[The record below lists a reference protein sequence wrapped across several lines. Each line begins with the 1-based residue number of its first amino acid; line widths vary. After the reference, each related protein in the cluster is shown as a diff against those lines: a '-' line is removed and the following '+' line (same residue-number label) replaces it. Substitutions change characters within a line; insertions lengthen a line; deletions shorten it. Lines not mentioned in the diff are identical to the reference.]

1 MDPLSITVSVVGLLR
16 ATAGAVQTLQQI
28 WISFSDAPKTVQN
41 ILAEVTGISACLG
54 QLQSFFVN
62 LETIHRSRAALLMV
76 DQVVVSLTEC
86 VSVFS
91 ELQQLLG
98 KIKKKAIKAQP
109 MLESISARLKVVSH
123 EQESKDILVRLQSS
137 KSTLNLMLATITCS
151 SAEEA
156 KSSVQS
162 LTQLVQEVLDSN
174 REIARRLQS
183 LVYQAS
189 IRAQAAGCDISII
202 QSQVDSDDAS
212 IVRLPGDMTASIQQA
227 CSKPATVHDWVSLL
241 KRISPN
247 PEYIL
252 ESKDVERLPLF
263 CPKTCTL
270 WDCRSYLA

>member
-137 KSTLNLMLATITCS
+137 KSTLNLMLATIT
-151 SAEEA
+151 
-156 KSSVQS
+156 
-162 LTQLVQEVLDSN
+162 
-174 REIARRLQS
+174 
-183 LVYQAS
+183 
-189 IRAQAAGCDISII
+189 
-202 QSQVDSDDAS
+202 
-212 IVRLPGDMTASIQQA
+212 
-227 CSKPATVHDWVSLL
+227 W
-241 KRISPN
+241 
-247 PEYIL
+247 
-252 ESKDVERLPLF
+252 
-263 CPKTCTL
+263 
-270 WDCRSYLA
+270 